1 MTQPILAPRLRAAWR
16 RAHFARTYG
25 TAKATIQTLLQGK
38 GFDSAEITAIMALI
52 AA

>member
-1 MTQPILAPRLRAAWR
+1 MVQPILSPRLRAAWR

-25 TAKATIQTLLQGK
+25 TAKATIDTLIATK
-38 GFDSAEITAIMALI
+38 GFSSAEVTAIMALI